1 MELKTNKLFPRG
13 ASQSP
18 LEVYEIGYTPS
29 KGVM

>member
-1 MELKTNKLFPRG
+1 MELKNNIFFPGG

-29 KGVM
+29 NGVM